1 MSGPQASVDRVPEK
15 LGADL
20 VKAFL
25 AEPVG
30 SPFFG
35 GPDHVGFLAGEEE
48 LRVPARGEV
57 EDELPPRVLG
67 CRQGFHDV
75 HPLEVQGRGAPS
87 PLPHGRIRRDRHLGA
102 QVGNEKDST
111 LLVTLKQSGQTD
123 RVRDVDDGGK
133 ASVVGAWRGGS
144 TDDATVETG
153 FELVQRRRD
162 KEIGATYGASDPIT
176 QLRVK
181 TAEIGK
187 ARVER

>member
-67 CRQGFHDV
+67 CRQSFHDV

-87 PLPHGRIRRDRHLGA
+87 PLPHGRIRRYRHLGA
-102 QVGNEKDST
+102 EVGNEKDST

-133 ASVVGAWRGGS
+133 ASVVGAWRGGRRMM
-144 TDDATVETG
+144 
-153 FELVQRRRD
+153 QRLKQVSSWCNGGVIRRSGRLMVPV
-162 KEIGATYGASDPIT
+162 IPSRSSG
-176 QLRVK
+176 
-181 TAEIGK
+181 
-187 ARVER
+187 